1 MSDSPGQLDKPA
13 QLHSPGAIPRSRSCR
28 EKGLT
33 LVEMVTS
40 MFLGGMVLLGL
51 GSVYAYAI
59 GVWGN
64 TEAKLSLQTNG
75 SLALDYL
82 TTAAGSAETYSISA
96 GKELGLNLPASPLDK
111 TSRVSHRRFRLK
123 EEALW
128 MDDGK
133 EFRRLIPAPGDSA
146 VGVSDFQAV
155 AETDPQSGILTL
167 DMRVALFSRAKG
179 NREADTMWF
188 ATTVH
193 LRNRD
198 LSGGAV
204 SGSAGSA
211 SKSRGAA
218 L

>member
-1 MSDSPGQLDKPA
+1 MCDS
-13 QLHSPGAIPRSRSCR
+13 R
-28 EKGLT
+28 ESGLT
-33 LVEMVTS
+33 LVELVTS

-82 TTAAGSAETYSISA
+82 SAAAGSAETYSISA
-96 GKELGLNLPASPLDK
+96 GKELRLGVPASPLNK
-111 TSRVSHRRFRLK
+111 ASRAGTRSFRLK

-128 MDDGK
+128 MDDGR
-133 EFRRLIPAPGDSA
+133 EFRPIIPAPGDSA
-146 VGVSDFQAV
+146 VGVADFQAV
-155 AETDPQSGILTL
+155 AEADPQSGVLTL
-167 DMRVALFSRAKG
+167 DMRVSLFSRAKG
-179 NREADTMWF
+179 NREPDTMWF

-193 LRNRD
+193 LRNRG

-204 SGSAGSA
+204 TGSPGSAAASTGSSA
-211 SKSRGAA
+211 TA

>member
-1 MSDSPGQLDKPA
+1 MSVKIGM
-13 QLHSPGAIPRSRSCR
+13 GARHCAICR
-28 EKGLT
+28 NRVRREAGLT
-33 LVEMVTS
+33 LVELVTS

-64 TEAKLSLQTNG
+64 TERKLSLQTNG

-82 TTAAGSAETYSISA
+82 TAAAGSAETYSISA
-96 GKELGLNLPASPLDK
+96 GKELRLGVPASPLDES
-111 TSRVSHRRFRLK
+111 SRPGSRGFRLK

-128 MDDGK
+128 MDDGRAY
-133 EFRRLIPAPGDSA
+133 RRIIPAPGDSA
-146 VGVSDFQAV
+146 IGVSDFQAV

-167 DMRVALFSRAKG
+167 AMRVALFSRAKSD
-179 NREADTMWF
+179 REPDTMWF

-193 LRNRD
+193 LRNRG

-204 SGSAGSA
+204 PGNAGPAASAGT
-211 SKSRGAA
+211 A

>member
-1 MSDSPGQLDKPA
+1 MSGRLGK
-13 QLHSPGAIPRSRSCR
+13 LGEISRRRVGR
-28 EKGLT
+28 EEGLT
-33 LVEMVTS
+33 LVELVTS

-64 TEAKLSLQTNG
+64 TETKLSLQTNG

-82 TTAAGSAETYSISA
+82 TAAAGSAESFSISA
-96 GKELGLNLPASPLDK
+96 GKELRLGVPASPLDK
-111 TSRVSHRRFRLK
+111 SSRASTRGFRLK

-133 EFRRLIPAPGDSA
+133 EYRRLIPAPGDSA
-146 VGVSDFQAV
+146 VGVSDFLAV

-167 DMRVALFSRAKG
+167 DMRVALFSRGKG
-179 NREADTMWF
+179 NRKPDTMWF

-193 LRNRD
+193 LRNRG

-211 SKSRGAA
+211 IVSAGTAP
-218 L
+218 